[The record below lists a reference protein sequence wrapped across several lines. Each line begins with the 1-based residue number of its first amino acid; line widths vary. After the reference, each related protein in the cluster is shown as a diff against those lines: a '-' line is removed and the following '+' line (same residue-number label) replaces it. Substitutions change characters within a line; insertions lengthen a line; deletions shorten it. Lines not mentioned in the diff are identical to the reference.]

1 MVTSKYDGWKGL
13 LSDHSDKMESIW
25 WRNLK
30 KSCGG
35 LNNLRWFDKGVEWKV
50 GSGDKIK
57 FGVMYDVDLRFVPF
71 VNRSGGVVSIWSK

>member
-1 MVTSKYDGWKGL
+1 MVTSKYDGWRGL

-57 FGVMYDVDLRFVPF
+57 FGVMYEWG
-71 VNRSGGVVSIWSK
+71 NKA